1 MTTKQ
6 SFQLLLVDD
15 DQLVAQALHLCLP
28 DYWKM
33 TWLRSFESPLKSSVH
48 CALVDIHIN
57 GKPEG
62 LNVIRDL
69 KTQHP
74 QLPVIAISG
83 DLSMPLMEECIRLGA
98 SRFLAKPID
107 REELR
112 SHLEK
117 TEALWLLRSR
127 ESKGTS
133 KYAWIGNSPASELV
147 KLKIAS
153 MRGESG
159 PILIYGETGSGK
171 EVTARLL
178 NAQEMARPF
187 VAVNMASVA
196 ENLFE
201 SEMFGHVKG
210 AFTGADVQK
219 IGLIEATDGGDLFL
233 DEIDALSLTNQA
245 KLLRFIETQEYR
257 KVGSK
262 DLRFSNCRIL
272 AATNKDLSKLVQA
285 GEFREDL
292 MFRLSGKVIKLPAL
306 RDRFEDL
313 IPLTDYFLK
322 NSKQVGQKQIL
333 PETLE
338 LMSKYSWPGNV
349 RELKRI
355 CEQLLIS
362 SPLPFIR
369 AQDAE
374 AFLSQKTNQNES
386 EEDITMGLPTLL
398 ENFERKVIIAGLKK
412 VQDVESAATLL
423 KVSRS
428 NLYKKIKDLNI
439 NM

>member
-1 MTTKQ
+1 
-6 SFQLLLVDD
+6 
-15 DQLVAQALHLCLP
+15 
-28 DYWKM
+28 
-33 TWLRSFESPLKSSVH
+33 
-48 CALVDIHIN
+48 
-57 GKPEG
+57 
-62 LNVIRDL
+62 
-69 KTQHP
+69 
-74 QLPVIAISG
+74 
-83 DLSMPLMEECIRLGA
+83 
-98 SRFLAKPID
+98 
-107 REELR
+107 
-112 SHLEK
+112 
-117 TEALWLLRSR
+117 
-127 ESKGTS
+127 
-133 KYAWIGNSPASELV
+133 
-147 KLKIAS
+147 
-153 MRGESG
+153 
-159 PILIYGETGSGK
+159 
-171 EVTARLL
+171 
-178 NAQEMARPF
+178 
-187 VAVNMASVA
+187 
-196 ENLFE
+196 
-201 SEMFGHVKG
+201 MFGHVKG